1 MHFTCQSRF
10 QMAHAAKT
18 NGISSLQRR
27 MSITAFAP
35 NYVSVLIIDTPFKI
49 QLYID
54 TLTLADKNKKAM
66 MLQAGGIKQ

>member
-1 MHFTCQSRF
+1 
-10 QMAHAAKT
+10 
-18 NGISSLQRR
+18 